1 MRFTL
6 RQLSYFVAAGETGS
20 VTRAAELVNIS
31 QPSVSAA
38 ISHLETE
45 LGVQIFV
52 RQHAQGLSLTT
63 PGKRLLRAAKESL
76 RAAYELYD
84 VANAA
89 GSIVSGPINVG
100 SFRTFSSLIMP
111 ELWSGFIAKYP
122 DAQMVVTE
130 GSEAELLEGLRSAR
144 IDIALTYQLNLTP
157 DMSFQPL
164 VEMPS
169 YVLLAADHRYATR
182 ASVRLEELADEPFIL
197 LDLPLSRQYFL
208 SMFEQRS
215 ITPRIVAE
223 TASPSTLR
231 SYVGAGLG
239 FSMLTVRPV
248 NMMAEN
254 GRPLAYVELEG
265 NTAPMVMGLACL
277 KDMRR
282 PRIVDAFEA
291 HCREVITATHI
302 PGMRGTES
310 GPYRV
315 IADEG

>member
-52 RQHAQGLSLTT
+52 RQHAQGLALTP
-63 PGKRLLRAAKESL
+63 PGQRLLRAAKESL

-89 GSIVSGPINVG
+89 ASIVSGPINVG

-111 ELWSGFIAKYP
+111 DLWQSFVPKYP
-122 DAQMVVTE
+122 GAQMTVTE

-157 DMSFQPL
+157 DMSFHPL
-164 VEMPS
+164 VEMPT
-169 YVLLAADHRYATR
+169 YVLLAAGHRFADR
-182 ASVRLEELADEPFIL
+182 VSVRLEELADEPFIL

-208 SMFEQRS
+208 SMFEQYS
-215 ITPRIVAE
+215 INPRVVAE

-239 FSMLTVRPV
+239 FSLLTVRPV
-248 NMMAEN
+248 NMIAEN

-265 NTAPMVMGLACL
+265 DLAPMVMGLACL

-282 PRIVDAFEA
+282 ARIVEAFEE
-291 HCREVITATHI
+291 HCRDVIKTGSI
-302 PGMRGTES
+302 PGMRTF
-310 GPYRV
+310 
-315 IADEG
+315 AA